1 MRKFVLASSV
11 AVLLATVAGA
21 GPSAQTS
28 TNGKTAATAPAT
40 SKALSATGKIVGFD
54 NATKTLT
61 LSTAKGEEKVRAGV
75 ERPAAGRRKDDYSR
89 ESLGSGGLSGE
100 GPLHGLGQQQ
110 GCRVRDGVRRRPRE
124 VEQVDTR

>member
-28 TNGKTAATAPAT
+28 TNGKTAAAAAT
-40 SKALSATGKIVGFD
+40 PKALSATGKIVGFD

-61 LSTAKGEEKVRAGV
+61 LSTAKGEEKFV
-75 ERPAAGRRKDDYSR
+75 
-89 ESLGSGGLSGE
+89 LGSSARLQEGAKTITTANLSGLA
-100 GPLHGLGQQQ
+100 GYQAK
-110 GCRVRDGVRRRPRE
+110 VRYTASGSNKAAESVMVSGGARAKSSK
-124 VEQVDTR
+124 